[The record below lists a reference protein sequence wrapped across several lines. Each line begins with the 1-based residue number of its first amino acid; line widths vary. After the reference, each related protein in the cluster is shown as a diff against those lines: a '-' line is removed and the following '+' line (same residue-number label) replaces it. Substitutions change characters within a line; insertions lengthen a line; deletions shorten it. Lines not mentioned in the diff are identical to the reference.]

1 MRFFS
6 TSTRFIFYRDDDRY
20 GSVLN
25 FGKELVDWDE
35 YYAPI
40 ITSSPQNSAPYI
52 ALHTL
57 TSR

>member
-25 FGKELVDWDE
+25 FGKERVDWDE
-35 YYAPI
+35 YNPPLF
-40 ITSSPQNSAPYI
+40 ITSSPKFSTIYSA
-52 ALHTL
+52 AHTNK
-57 TSR
+57 

>member
-25 FGKELVDWDE
+25 FGKERVDWDE
-35 YYAPI
+35 YNPPLLLPP
-40 ITSSPQNSAPYI
+40 PQNSAPYI

>member
-25 FGKELVDWDE
+25 FGKERVDWDE
-35 YYAPI
+35 YNPPLF
-40 ITSSPQNSAPYI
+40 ITSSPKFSTI
-52 ALHTL
+52 
-57 TSR
+57 